1 MEYIEQLISLRN
13 SHGVLESNIFLFASK
28 GIKAV
33 HIYMEIPLYI
43 KYVKWLESK
52 K

>member
-33 HIYMEIPLYI
+33 HIYIPLYI